1 MNTINTTEREILG
14 KNDILRALT
23 RISHEI
29 IERNHGAKNIAL
41 VGLRTRGV
49 HLASRINKLIE
60 SIEGATVPTGILD
73 ITLYRDDFRS
83 SMKQPQVRAT
93 DIEFEIDNMNVIL
106 VDDVFY
112 TGRTVRSAL
121 DAIIDFGRPK
131 KVELAVL
138 IDRGHRELPLK
149 ADYVGKNIPTA
160 YDEEIVVRLEE
171 EDGIDKVTIKRFK
184 TDE

>member
-1 MNTINTTEREILG
+1 MNTTNTTERVILG

-60 SIEGATVPTGILD
+60 SIEGVTVPTGILD